1 MNVMK
6 YGIAKSI
13 FILRAQTDAVRVYSC
28 YISSYLAYYSGINLK
43 LNLYY
48 GSHKGLCVIAE
59 DVNIEASIFRT
70 IFYTIHLVLA

>member
-13 FILRAQTDAVRVYSC
+13 FILRAQTDAVRAYSY
-28 YISSYLAYYSGINLK
+28 YISSYLTYYGGINVK

-48 GSHKGLCVIAE
+48 GSHKELCVIAE
-59 DVNIEASIFRT
+59 DVNIEASIFHKT
-70 IFYTIHLVLA
+70 FYTIHLVLA